1 MITRRAT
8 ELVGKGRGMRRRHWK
23 VWWLKW
29 DVRFCEQKDIVY
41 MRDACGGALLRVQRV
56 GGSNR
61 EVWRKQF

>member
-1 MITRRAT
+1 M
-8 ELVGKGRGMRRRHWK
+8 
-23 VWWLKW
+23 KW

-41 MRDACGGALLRVQRV
+41 MRDAYGGALLRVQRV